1 MIRTERRGHCQEF
14 LKNITNTE
22 EFWGVVIIS
31 GDGLMHE
38 FVNSL
43 VQIPVVHI
51 PAGSGNAFARTQAQ
65 EAGEIC
71 GTKENL
77 YLAVKGQTKNF
88 SLTKYTLEKHQEPVY
103 SCLSLEWGFLADVDM

>member
-1 MIRTERRGHCQEF
+1 LEFLGKTHFRWEVIRTEYRGHCQEY
-14 LKNITNTE
+14 LEKIQNPE
-22 EFWGVVIIS
+22 EFYGVVIIS

-43 VQIPVVHI
+43 VQIPVVHV

-65 EAGEIC
+65 EAGENC

-77 YLAVKGQTKNF
+77 YMAIKGQTKRF
-88 SLTKYTLEKHQEPVY
+88 SLTKYTL
-103 SCLSLEWGFLADVDM
+103 